1 MADSK
6 FLKFQDIDRDGLIDV
21 CDDELIT
28 PELPCK
34 GPCTADPFSVIKN
47 WKKQKGNKP
56 FLNTKICHYQFTKVT
71 PYDSTAPADILA
83 TDNEDQINIALEGR
97 FKEFEEEAINNLLDG
112 YGRLN
117 NKETQKIVGK
127 AIEYKKWDIAARP
140 TSRLKLLYSVPFD
153 ILYYLPDAILD
164 EAEEEDE
171 TGPGWLKVTYKADS
185 IMTNAIRVRKGLG
198 LYGRMLIVSR
208 QIGEGN
214 AYFVDQNG
222 VPQTVFNLEDYGDRA
237 WLSDSIM
244 SNLVNTL
251 KGFLASKGFAL
262 PDGGV
267 NGDPFGPI
275 FRDKVIKIKFSF
287 KDYELRVMRVWSE
300 ECKNKPTIYNK
311 RSGSLRF
318 LLDQGPWKD
327 KTAVAYFSKLQQMS
341 SALNSRVAI
350 PWKEFIEKYTHPP
363 VKIAFQPIE
372 DTVDSCIAKNLREEA
387 NEFGND
393 VMNEIF
399 GLGDLVA
406 YLYNDSLCRD
416 KLQDLL
422 KDDKA
427 FGQTNPDEAESKF
440 QREVAAILAR
450 NQKFKKVQPDD
461 DVILRLC
468 ASALGGA
475 GDWAQTAGSAIAQEG
490 DIPRP
495 TSKPDGAGGATGI
508 PEGLFKEAL
517 GSLKLCGLLD
527 FMLDAMGCLLGGLT
541 FEEAMAKM
549 IEAALKSMGIENFGE
564 MFVGLPP
571 EKQAQMDALVDKK
584 LNEMNNTKRQP
595 GERTGEDT
603 SGYAQKEGEGIQHN
617 IGGEVG
623 RTKSAKWYKPWE
635 REDII
640 TAERMATS
648 PANTGNYE
656 SPIPPSFSETAA
668 NRSPD
673 RTFLS
678 QLDGASSS
686 SNAAPLES
694 IMSAYISALIEVYS
708 EDLLAL
714 IDELNKLPGAPLIRD
729 ILSLTT
735 CPQPP
740 LFTPGLDSFI
750 KGFGLSFCREV
761 KEITVPD
768 WPTIRLELK
777 ALFGDITGALF
788 RVARFIAGM
797 IVMIVINQLIA
808 KVCQILSDAICKA
821 LETTGD
827 LAMGLPGAISGNGP
841 SLTEIFKESICG
853 PDADDATIEQSIL
866 DMMSMLALGPSAFV
880 DRDRTIAFAN
890 DLSLAVTRQEFADA
904 LLGNPSEEF
913 IEAADQLLDFVHV
926 EFREALPNRQSIA
939 RFASNIGNFLPLDF
953 REVLITYSENSIG
966 DEDLPANPSICST
979 PEQINQF
986 KELRCEIF
994 GGRMTEKQCE
1004 KLFCD
1009 LREDT
1014 LQDLGDLTEILEKG
1028 VGTYIAEQMPPLI
1041 SEPGCDDGLLPYE
1054 TPAMI
1059 NMNTGFLNGTLDA
1072 LKGDYLDDMFGSGFT
1087 MFGSGDR
1094 NFGFLNMILGD
1105 TMGNPLTAH
1114 HRRASNTNKYVNF
1127 AANLPNGGTNS
1138 TGFWSWFQDNKD
1150 FGQQRGQYPYYVGEW
1165 LRRQFLNAGGNATG
1179 NLEPGFNHISLGGN
1193 DLANDFIFKSTNRV
1207 IDKKE
1212 YTVDLEEL
1220 GYSNLFGGAGVATYQ
1235 LPDFGYNTIVTGIE
1249 GTSSDPA
1256 ATIAT
1261 VGGFLIGGPA
1271 GAVVGAGLGSTV
1283 AGSAREMVIER
1294 LPRKGTPDGKAI
1306 GNGGGAN
1313 GADIVLNFKD
1323 NAMGTR
1329 EGLNMGSNS
1338 EKPGNE
1344 WGYGFEVQCYYSDI
1358 ELVPGSF
1365 EGALRNRP
1373 DDNIRV
1379 QIVEKVNYGTDRK
1392 FASPLAK
1399 EIAAEAQRLPP
1410 FDLPNWIERIPIVG
1424 WAIEEVISLIMLPF
1438 STLFAGIARRYAFNS
1453 SEQIIRSRAYEFIAI
1468 DDGLDA
1474 FALDT
1479 GTAGDI
1485 ADPNKTKALSLSD
1498 YQQYAGTQYTT
1509 KMYPPQVYMLADLLG
1524 QTADSALKSEYDEVM
1539 QQAYK
1544 DFAALI
1550 GENEAGWLYGADYD
1564 FLTSSD
1570 MDYGFDR
1577 DGTFV
1582 PYGESG
1588 TDFEEEEMM
1597 LGISRNQHKFD
1608 KIGQPEDARIVYLNP
1623 TVFGGKFTSPPMYI
1637 KPQKYTG
1644 WWGFVQAFFPDDT
1657 ACKPHSKDMIDFDE
1671 IQNMVNSHYPSFP
1684 EDSRVFED
1692 VECVRQVPF
1701 DRILPRTA
1709 KMGLF
1714 TLVLGAIRI
1723 YASTHIMKSLGTFAT
1738 IQPKFPDNFSS
1749 IYSAYIA
1756 ERMEEDFKEAQP
1768 AFWEAFNTFK
1778 DEEFWYGFLEQAVQ
1792 CYDFLVDAGELE
1804 TPIAGG
1810 KIQRAA
1816 DAINDL
1822 QTNYEYAYKTKH
1834 SREYV
1839 DQFENERTQTV
1850 PGLWEAK
1857 WTGDA
1862 DFFDTLRSYRERKN
1876 FEGVKSVEDS
1886 AKIILQELI
1895 NYELT
1900 KIGTRFVKNMRAQG
1914 FNPEIFDLD
1923 YWIFENKCAGSSIK
1937 YAGPEIIEVPIGV
1950 PTKINPD
1957 PSGEGRTFPGPYY
1970 TPGAQFR
1977 VAKDENPEDEF
1988 NYSDEYIGYYHIMM
2002 DDDDN
2007 EVYMTGQIHSD
2018 SPHDVIIPVADITEM
2033 KTVGYEVS
2041 RYDPTTDDEGT
2052 DPALRNVVSQNLV
2065 SLGDVPEYGTSPGSS
2080 TGMPYAIEKYVSL
2093 NGTKHSTAA
2102 GKSLVLSNDP
2112 ELRISDVYPGTLKLI
2127 SRDDGVPVG
2136 VEGQMACRHGL
2147 AFYYMGTLVTT
2158 VEVDA
2163 LDFKIKQFEV
2173 VQPNSKLLHCL
2184 LQQLKHDP
2192 EYKLLTSFVFS
2203 LKKVTG
2209 TLAIY
2214 NDMGFLASVG
2224 EVTTGESDYNANVTV
2239 TTKSG
2244 IEIKLLG
2251 VNGKKKLDQTNRAHW
2266 LNNTDSE
2273 VVRAKPGS
2281 RVFISQEIEYVHHD
2295 MTAKY
2300 KEMNG
2305 IPNYYDDPLK
2315 QQVIS
2320 YDEAKS
2326 GVTGNEGWA
2335 HASDQASFTPFSL
2348 TWNEWDRVLL
2358 RNSRARIKKLFRQY
2372 YYSATSK
2379 PGDKSSDDSPSKIK
2393 LKNLKAR
2400 LFPGPGAG
2408 LLPWWKRRKLRDNPY
2423 NADGGLCDGPD
2434 ILDS

>member
-28 PELPCK
+28 PDLPCK
-34 GPCTADPFSVIKN
+34 GPCLADPFSVIKN
-47 WKKQKGNKP
+47 WKKENGNKP

-71 PYDSTAPADILA
+71 PYDNTAPADILA
-83 TDNEDQINIALEGR
+83 ADNEDQINLALENR
-97 FKEFEEEAINNLLDG
+97 FKEFEEEAINSLLDG

-117 NKETQKIVGK
+117 NKETHKIVSK
-127 AIEYKKWDIAARP
+127 AIEYKNWDIAARQY
-140 TSRLKLLYSVPFD
+140 SRLKLLYSVPFD
-153 ILYYLPDAILD
+153 ILYYLPEAILD
-164 EAEEEDE
+164 EEEEE
-171 TGPGWLKVTYKADS
+171 EEGPGWLKVTYKADS
-185 IMTNAIRVRKGLG
+185 LMTNAIRVRKGLG

-222 VPQTVFNLEDYGDRA
+222 AAQTVFNLEDYGDRA

-244 SNLVNTL
+244 SNLVNNL

-318 LLDQGPWKD
+318 LTDQGPWKN

-350 PWKEFIEKYTHPP
+350 PWKEFIEEYTYPP
-363 VKIAFQPIE
+363 VKIAFQLIE
-372 DTVDSCIAKNLREEA
+372 ETVDSCIAKNLREEA

-399 GLGDLVA
+399 GLGDLIA

-422 KDDKA
+422 KDDKD
-427 FGQTNPDEAESKF
+427 FGQTNPDAPESKF
-440 QREVAAILAR
+440 QREVAKILAR
-450 NQKFKKVQPDD
+450 NQKFKKVRPDD

-490 DIPRP
+490 DIPKP
-495 TSKPDGAGGATGI
+495 ADKPDGPAGATGV
-508 PEGLFKEAL
+508 PDGLFVEAL
-517 GSLKLCGLLD
+517 NSLKLCGLLD

-541 FEEAMAKM
+541 FEDAMAKM

-595 GERTGEDT
+595 GDRDPEST
-603 SGYAQKEGEGIQHN
+603 SDYAQKEGEGIQHN

-623 RTKSAKWYKPWE
+623 RTKSARWYKPWE

-656 SPIPPSFSETAA
+656 SPISPSFSETAA
-668 NRSPD
+668 ARSPD

-678 QLDGASSS
+678 QVDGASSS
-686 SNAAPLES
+686 SDVIPLEG

-740 LFTPGLDSFI
+740 LFTPGFDSFI

-768 WPTIRLELK
+768 WPTLMLELK
-777 ALFGDITGALF
+777 AVFGDLSGAIF
-788 RVARFIAGM
+788 RAARFVAGM
-797 IVMIVINQLIA
+797 VVMIVINQLIA

-827 LAMGLPGAISGNGP
+827 LAMGLPGAISGTGP

-866 DMMSMLALGPSAFV
+866 DMMSILALGPSAFV

-953 REVLITYSENSIG
+953 REVLITYSENSVG

-979 PEQINQF
+979 SEQINQF

-1009 LREDT
+1009 LRVDT

-1127 AANLPNGGTNS
+1127 AANLANGGTDS
-1138 TGFWSWFQDNKD
+1138 TGFWSWFQGNKD

-1165 LRRQFLNAGGNATG
+1165 LRRQFLNAGDSATG
-1179 NLEPGFNHISLGGN
+1179 NLEPGFNKISAGGN
-1193 DLANDFIFKSTNRV
+1193 DLSNYFIFKSTNRV
-1207 IDKKE
+1207 VDKKE
-1212 YTVDLEEL
+1212 YRVDLEEL
-1220 GYSNLFGGAGVATYQ
+1220 GYSNIFGGAGVATYQ

-1249 GTSSDPA
+1249 GLMESTMADIHPTFGGA
-1256 ATIAT
+1256 EIA
-1261 VGGFLIGGPA
+1261 P
-1271 GAVVGAGLGSTV
+1271 
-1283 AGSAREMVIER
+1283 REMVIER

-1306 GNGGGAN
+1306 GKKGETN

-1329 EGLNMGSNS
+1329 EGLDMGSN
-1338 EKPGNE
+1338 EAGND

-1358 ELVPGSF
+1358 ELVPGTF
-1365 EGALRNRP
+1365 DGALRNRP

-1399 EIAAEAQRLPP
+1399 EIVAETQKLPP

-1424 WAIEEVISLIMLPF
+1424 WALESVVKLIMLPF
-1438 STLFAGIARRYAFNS
+1438 SALFAGIARRSRFNS
-1453 SEQIIRSRAYEFIAI
+1453 SKQIIRSRAYEFIAI

-1474 FALDT
+1474 FALDA

-1498 YQQYAGTQYTT
+1498 YQQYAGTQYAT

-1524 QTADSALKSEYDEVM
+1524 QTADSTLKSEYDEVM

-1550 GENEAGWLYGADYD
+1550 GENEAGWLYGAEYD
-1564 FLTSSD
+1564 FLTDSD
-1570 MDYGFDR
+1570 MEYGVDK

-1582 PYGESG
+1582 PYGEG
-1588 TDFEEEEMM
+1588 EADYEEEQMI
-1597 LGISRNQHKFD
+1597 LGISRNQHKLGF
-1608 KIGQPEDARIVYLNP
+1608 EDARVVYLNP
-1623 TVFGGKFTSPPMYI
+1623 AVFGGKFSNPPVYI

-1671 IQNMVNSHYPSFP
+1671 IQNMVNNHYPSFP

-1692 VECVRQVPF
+1692 AECVRQVPF

-1792 CYDFLVDAGELE
+1792 CYDFLVGAGELE

-1937 YAGPEIIEVPIGV
+1937 YAGPEIVEVPMGV

-2002 DDDDN
+2002 DDTDN
-2007 EVYMTGQIHSD
+2007 EVYMSGQVHSD
-2018 SPHDVIIPVADITEM
+2018 SSHDVIIPVADITGIA
-2033 KTVGYEVS
+2033 TVGYEVNRHDAS
-2041 RYDPTTDDEGT
+2041 ADEVEAGT
-2052 DPALRNVVSQNLV
+2052 DPTLRTIISQELV
-2065 SLGDVPEYGTSPGSS
+2065 SLGDVPEYGASPSSS
-2080 TGMPYAIEKYVSL
+2080 TGTPYTIEKYVSL
-2093 NGTKHSTAA
+2093 NGTKYSTTA
-2102 GKSLVLSNDP
+2102 GKTLVLSNDP

-2192 EYKLLTSFVFS
+2192 KYKLMTSFIFS

-2224 EVTTGESDYNANVTV
+2224 EVTTGEGDYNKNVAV
-2239 TTKSG
+2239 SHKDPILS
-2244 IEIKLLG
+2244 
-2251 VNGKKKLDQTNRAHW
+2251 KKTLNNTRRADW

-2273 VVRAKPGS
+2273 VVKMKPGS
-2281 RVFISQEIEYVHHD
+2281 RVFISQEVEDTEVI
-2295 MTAKY
+2295 MTDKY
-2300 KEMNG
+2300 KEVNG
-2305 IPNYYDDPLK
+2305 IPDYYDDPLEE
-2315 QQVIS
+2315 QIIS

-2326 GVTGNEGWA
+2326 GITGNEGWA
-2335 HASDQASFTPFSL
+2335 HAVDQTSFTPFSL

-2358 RNSRARIKKLFRQY
+2358 RNSRARIKKLFRQF

-2379 PGDKSSDDSPSKIK
+2379 PGDKNPNDSASKIK

-2408 LLPWWKRRKLRDNPY
+2408 LLPWWKRGKLRDNPY